1 MARTID
7 ASILP
12 LGDCSTKSSD
22 QLSKHLPKPFQ
33 IIPNECQ
40 NIPET
45 VLDQIKNLI
54 QKQELLQTLT
64 PQEEDAIDDGFI
76 LCDLKTIQR
85 KLVAW
90 RRLFPRIKPF
100 FALKCNPDIM
110 VAHTLGLD
118 PSCGFDC
125 ASIAEIKLALSSTGN
140 ERTRCIYANPQRA
153 RDDLDQALNLNIGA
167 LTFDGVEE
175 LRKVKDAYNRR
186 IETWSQSSEVENDQ
200 RPPPPQMVIRLL
212 VPDGHSSVPLG
223 EKFGVAPD
231 RVERL
236 TQEALNLGLEVI
248 GVSFHCGSGCH
259 DPQAYGEAI
268 MIASQAIDD
277 VNGAIRK
284 WNESAQ
290 VSSRMPECTLLDIG
304 GGYPGLCGAGG
315 DSSRFSSVKSSFDKA
330 ESVGS
335 SHENNEIDMGGI
347 QSDNTAHAI
356 AKVVTPLV
364 DELFCP
370 DGSPIQIISE
380 PGRYFVESAF
390 IYCARI
396 YSAKVDDDDG
406 KRHYF
411 IAQGVQG
418 LFKDVLLC
426 DETFTPI
433 PLKVTESNATAENIS
448 NSALLQSAVHGP
460 SGENFDIVSSK
471 DCMLPALNVGDWLIF
486 DRMGAYT
493 LSIAARNSSLPVR
506 YVLGGEGDK
515 ESVTLK

>member
-1 MARTID
+1 MARTIN

-12 LGDCSTKSSD
+12 LDDCSIKLSD
-22 QLSKHLPKPFQ
+22 RLLNHLPKPFQ
-33 IIPNECQ
+33 IIPDECQ
-40 NIPET
+40 SIPET

-54 QKQELLQTLT
+54 RKQELLQTLT
-64 PQEEDAIDDGFI
+64 PEEEDAIDDGFI

-85 KLVAW
+85 KLTAW

-140 ERTRCIYANPQRA
+140 ERRRCIYANPQRA

-175 LRKVKDAYNRR
+175 LHKVKDAYNRL
-186 IETWSQSSEVENDQ
+186 IEKWSQSSEVKADQ
-200 RPPPPQMVIRLL
+200 KPLPPQMVIRLL

-223 EKFGVAPD
+223 EKFGAAPD
-231 RVERL
+231 RVEHL
-236 TQEALNLGLEVI
+236 TREALNLGLEII

-259 DPQAYGEAI
+259 DAQAYGEAI
-268 MIASQAIDD
+268 RIASQAISDANN
-277 VNGAIRK
+277 VIRR

-304 GGYPGLCGAGG
+304 GGYPGLCGVGG
-315 DSSRFSSVKSSFDKA
+315 DSSRFSSVKTDFDK
-330 ESVGS
+330 VQGIVS
-335 SHENNEIDMGGI
+335 SHEYNAIGSCGS
-347 QSDNTAHAI
+347 QSDSTAHAI

-370 DGSPIQIISE
+370 DESPIQVISE

-390 IYCARI
+390 IYCARV

-433 PLKVTESNATAENIS
+433 PLKVTETNATTVS
-448 NSALLQSAVHGP
+448 SDNSALFQSIVHGP
-460 SGENFDIVSSK
+460 SGENFDIVSSN

-506 YVLGGEGDK
+506 YVLGGEGD
-515 ESVTLK
+515 SL